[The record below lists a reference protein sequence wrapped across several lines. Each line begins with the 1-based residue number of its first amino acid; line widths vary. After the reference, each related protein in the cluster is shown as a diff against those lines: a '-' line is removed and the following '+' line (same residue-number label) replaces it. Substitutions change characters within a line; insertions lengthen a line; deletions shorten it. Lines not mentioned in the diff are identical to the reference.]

1 MNQLYTP
8 DGKCHTVVRV
18 KFTIGNFHMKNVRG
32 KTFSIFWDSLQKF
45 FNNEIFLEILSLCS
59 LYIYIYI
66 YIYIYTVLHSIRVS
80 I

>member
-45 FNNEIFLEILSLCS
+45 FNNEYFSRNFVALLT
-59 LYIYIYI
+59 IYI